1 MTKYQNI
8 ANSKWRTA
16 AILNRLLAISQ
27 RIIVR
32 LTRNLIR
39 RSRILRSDTGHMT
52 KIPKFENLRWRT
64 TAISKIVSSLYLSC
78 GYHPITMKFGVPLH
92 KWRTAAILNRLL
104 AISQRIIFRLTRNLI
119 RRSRIAFR
127 HRSHDQNTKI

>member
-1 MTKYQNI
+1 MKLFFFSLYLSRGSSDFNEIWCAYADFGSKDGHVTKYQNI

-92 KWRTAAILNRLL
+92 NLVPRTV
-104 AISQRIIFRLTRNLI
+104 T
-119 RRSRIAFR
+119 
-127 HRSHDQNTKI
+127 H